1 MESCRSLQLI
11 LIRHSITEWNKAKRY
26 LGHTNLPVLEDSL
39 IEYEPLKKYIIHNHP
54 EAVYS
59 SDLLRCQQTA
69 AFLFP
74 EVSIIK
80 DPRLREISFGVWEG
94 KTYEDLKNDPH
105 YSCWLDNW
113 EITSTPGGESGMAFQ
128 ERVSSFL
135 SEILKSNLR
144 SAAIM
149 THGGVIRKIVS
160 DLVPEAAFWDTS
172 APFGKAII
180 LELKEERRNWTCISL
195 LAEPSAG
202 KEHL

>member
-11 LIRHSITEWNKAKRY
+11 LIRHSMTEWNKSKRY
-26 LGHTNLPVLEDSL
+26 LGRTNLPVLDDSL
-39 IEYEPLKKYIIHNHP
+39 IEYEPLKKYIMNNHP

-74 EVSIIK
+74 EVSIIN

-94 KTYEDLKNDPH
+94 LTYEDLKNDPH

-160 DLVPEAAFWDTS
+160 DLVSGASFWDTS
-172 APFGKAII
+172 APFGKALV
-180 LELKEERRNWTCISL
+180 LELKEERRNWKCISL
-195 LAEPSAG
+195 SVEPTAG